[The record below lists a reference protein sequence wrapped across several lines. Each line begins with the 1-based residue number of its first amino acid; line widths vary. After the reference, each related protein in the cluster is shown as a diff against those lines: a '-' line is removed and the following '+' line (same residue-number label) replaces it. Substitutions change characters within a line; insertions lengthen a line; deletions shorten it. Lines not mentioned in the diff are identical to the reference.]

1 MRMKSKI
8 VWYTAIINVD
18 EVHGSNTQN
27 TQQKLKIKGWAKLY
41 YTNANKK
48 SKGHDL
54 NVRPS

>member
-1 MRMKSKI
+1 MKSKI

-18 EVHGSNTQN
+18 EVYGSNTQN
-27 TQQKLKIKGWAKLY
+27 TPKKLKIKGWAKLY

-48 SKGHDL
+48 SKGQDL